1 MALQYHR
8 QPFKTVYLLYESF
21 STLFFKFPA
30 WFLIAIPRRWRPVP
44 TRSFLRTL
52 SIHLISHVVAAL
64 DKTGPLAREPS
75 HRALEGDDGVWV
87 DPVPHLMDRTLQS
100 WASIASVEPI
110 PIPGY
115 FYGTK
120 PDLHK
125 SLDLSQRKVIYS
137 LHGGSYIQCSAH
149 PSGVNSTIV
158 RAFLDKTHG
167 SVPFVFAIE
176 YRLST
181 THPLKPSNPFPAA
194 LLDALAG
201 YNYLIN
207 TLHIPPSNIIIEG
220 DSSGGNLALALTRYL
235 VEHQSQNPDIPPPV
249 GLLLLSPWCDI
260 GFSHDVPPPPSQYT
274 LGLSAD
280 YDPAPRGMDYAKE
293 AFVGPHGMGAA
304 EINPYISPASRHRSM
319 NASFKG
325 FPKTF
330 ICAGEVE
337 NLHPQIQLLKKRMV
351 RDIGDDQVTY
361 WEGKDESH
369 DYLVFPWLSPTWERT
384 MKEVSDWI
392 HSL

>member
-8 QPFKTVYLLYESF
+8 QPFKTVYLVYETF

-30 WFLIAIPRRWRPVP
+30 WFLIAIPRRWRPIP
-44 TRSFLRTL
+44 TRSFLRTI
-52 SIHLISHVVAAL
+52 SIHLISHVVATL

-87 DPVPHLMDRTLQS
+87 DPVPHLMDHKLKS
-100 WASIASVEPI
+100 WASVASVEPI

-115 FYGTK
+115 FYGTRL
-120 PDLHK
+120 DLHK
-125 SLDLSQRKVIYS
+125 DQRKVIYS

-149 PSGVNSTIV
+149 PSGVNSTIAH
-158 RAFLDKTHG
+158 AFLNNTNKAITC
-167 SVPFVFAIE
+167 VFAIE

-201 YNYLIN
+201 YNYLVN
-207 TLHIPPSNIIIEG
+207 TLNIPPSNIIIEG

-235 VEHQSQNPDIPPPV
+235 VEQHQNPDISGIPPPPG

-260 GFSHDVPPPPSQYT
+260 GFSHDVPSSQYT
-274 LGLSAD
+274 LSAD
-280 YDPAPRGMDYAKE
+280 YDPAPRGIDYAKE

-319 NASFKG
+319 KASFDG

-337 NLHPQIQLLKKRMV
+337 NLYPQIQLLKERMV
-351 RDIGDDQVTY
+351 RDIGRDQVTY

-384 MKEVSDWI
+384 MKEISDWI